1 MFTGII
7 RYQGQVESLQES
19 VGGTHLVLA
28 TPLATE
34 VNAGDSLAVNGAC
47 LTVLQ
52 HTAQTITFRL
62 MQETL
67 QRTNLGQLKPKSPV
81 NLERPLTPTQSIDGH
96 FVMGHIDGLA
106 TITAIS
112 TVKHDKIFTCRLP
125 SGLLR
130 YLIPKG
136 SIALDGVSLTL
147 VDINQDSFTVS
158 LMPYTLE
165 HTLFGQ
171 VSANYQTNIEVD
183 LLGKYVERFISHR
196 PGN

>member
-7 RYQGQVESLQES
+7 RHLGQVESLHES
-19 VGGTHLVLA
+19 TSGTHLILVTSLA
-28 TPLATE
+28 DQ
-34 VNAGDSLAVNGAC
+34 VSSGDSLAVNGAC

-52 HTAQTITFRL
+52 HTAHTITFRL

-67 QRTNLGQLKPKSPV
+67 RRTNLGQLKPKSHV

-106 TITAIS
+106 AVTAIS
-112 TVKHDKIFTCRLP
+112 TIKQDKIFTCKLQAE
-125 SGLLR
+125 LLR
-130 YLIPKG
+130 YLISKG
-136 SIALDGVSLTL
+136 SIALDGVSLTV
-147 VDINQDSFTVS
+147 VDVTQRSFTVS

-171 VSANYQTNIEVD
+171 VSAPYQANIEVD
-183 LLGKYVERFISHR
+183 LLGKYVERFINHR

>member
-7 RYQGQVESLQES
+7 RHLGQVESLHES
-19 VGGTHLVLA
+19 TSSTHLVLV
-28 TPLATE
+28 TPLAGQ
-34 VNAGDSLAVNGAC
+34 VSSGDSIAVNGAC
-47 LTVLQ
+47 LTVVQ
-52 HTAQTITFRL
+52 HTAHTITFRL

-67 QRTNLGQLKPKSPV
+67 RRTNLGQLQPKSPV

-106 TITAIS
+106 TVTAIS
-112 TVKHDKIFTCRLP
+112 TVKQDKIFTCELQAE
-125 SGLLR
+125 LLR
-130 YLIPKG
+130 YLIPQG
-136 SIALDGVSLTL
+136 SIALDGVSLTV
-147 VDINQDSFTVS
+147 VDVSNDSFTIS

-171 VSANYQTNIEVD
+171 VSIGYQTNIEVD
-183 LLGKYVERFISHR
+183 LLGKYVERFINHR

>member
-7 RYQGQVESLQES
+7 RHQGLVESLQES
-19 VGGTHLVLA
+19 ASGTHLVLA
-28 TPLATE
+28 TPLADK

-52 HTAQTITFRL
+52 HTVQTITFRL

-67 QRTNLGQLKPKSPV
+67 QRTNLGQLHPKSPV

-106 TITAIS
+106 TITVIS
-112 TVKHDKIFTCRLP
+112 TIKQDKIFTCQLP
-125 SGLLR
+125 SDLLR

-147 VDINQDSFTVS
+147 VDVNQDTFTVS

-171 VSANYQTNIEVD
+171 VSANYQANIEVD
-183 LLGKYVERFISHR
+183 LLSKYVERFLNYR
-196 PGN
+196 PSN

>member
-7 RYQGQVESLQES
+7 RHQGLVESLQES
-19 VGGTHLVLA
+19 ASGTHLVLA
-28 TPLATE
+28 TPLADK

-52 HTAQTITFRL
+52 HTVQTITFRL
-62 MQETL
+62 MQE
-67 QRTNLGQLKPKSPV
+67 

-106 TITAIS
+106 TITVIS
-112 TVKHDKIFTCRLP
+112 TIKQDKIFTCQLP
-125 SGLLR
+125 SDLLR
-130 YLIPKG
+130 YLIPKS

-147 VDINQDSFTVS
+147 VDVNQDTFTVS

-171 VSANYQTNIEVD
+171 VSANYQANIEVD
-183 LLGKYVERFISHR
+183 LLSKYVERFLNYR
-196 PGN
+196 PSN